1 MLLVKTYLKESGISG
16 AGMGCYSQEFIPEG
30 TIIWEFNPL
39 IDRAYLK
46 SQVDTFTHSEKE
58 FINTYAYMHNGIY
71 YLCIDNGRFFN
82 HSDNPNTVEWPNTN
96 SQKTLASRDIQAGE
110 EIVSDYRF
118 FGLTQE
124 DLAHNFKSY

>member
-46 SQVDTFTHSEKE
+46 SQVDTFTQSEKE
-58 FINTYAYMHNGIY
+58 FINTYAYMHKGIY
-71 YLCIDNGRFFN
+71 YLCVDNGRFFN
-82 HSDNPNTVEWPNTN
+82 HSDDPNTAEWPN
-96 SQKTLASRDIQAGE
+96 SQKTFASRDIQPGE

-118 FGLTQE
+118 FG
-124 DLAHNFKSY
+124 